1 MRPPAVILLTAGV
14 ALLAHAT
21 LAALGIEV
29 ARLGASGSTVRA
41 ELSVRGLFAER
52 FRRLIEDGGTLHLR
66 IRAELWEDRAWDRL
80 AAPALVGT
88 WRIRPSVGG
97 LTLTVS
103 DPRGTENEQPLWAD
117 PMLLRLDLAP
127 LSRLDDDMRYYVRVG
142 LVAGTIGDRAAE
154 DVNDAVFGREDES
167 GGIGA
172 LGRFLFRQAVALSE
186 YFQSETTEVTSR
198 RVRGR
203 DLRMPLP
210 LAR

>member
-29 ARLGASGSTVRA
+29 ARLGASGSSARA

-66 IRAELWEDRAWDRL
+66 VRAELWEDRAWDRL

-88 WRIRPSVGG
+88 WKIRPSVGG
-97 LTLTVS
+97 LSLTVS

-127 LSRLDDDMRYYVRVG
+127 LSRLDDETRYYVRVG
-142 LVAGTIGDRAAE
+142 LVAGTVSDHAAD

-203 DLRMPLP
+203 DLRAPLP